1 KEHDMTSTTGTTTTT
16 STRRASKRGT
26 SHITSLEAV
35 RATAGEPTTDCGV
48 EYLDPAGWLVDVNV
62 RQNPRVDKDL
72 IASIRD
78 HGVLVPVIA
87 VRTGL
92 VGDLRQR
99 RVQHADVVGGV
110 RRARVAR

>member
-1 KEHDMTSTTGTTTTT
+1 VRLELLGIPVGEGRPPRNGANAKEHDMTSTTGTTTTT

-48 EYLDPAGWLVDVNV
+48 EYLDPAGLLVDVNV

-78 HGVLVPVIA
+78 HGVPS
-87 VRTGL
+87 R
-92 VGDLRQR
+92 
-99 RVQHADVVGGV
+99 
-110 RRARVAR
+110 